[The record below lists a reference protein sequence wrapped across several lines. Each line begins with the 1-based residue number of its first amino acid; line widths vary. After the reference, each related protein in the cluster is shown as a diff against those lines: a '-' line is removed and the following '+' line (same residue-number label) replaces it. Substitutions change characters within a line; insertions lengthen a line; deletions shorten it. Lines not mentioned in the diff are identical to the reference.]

1 MSTSLTY
8 TSFVVAGAGSI
19 GSLTA
24 SELLA
29 IPGTRVTVLT
39 RGGNTKIPA
48 GATERI
54 VDYGKPEE
62 LVKAL
67 KDVGAEVVISTLSG
81 PGFASQIPL
90 ADAALEAGVK
100 LFVPSEFGSI
110 SHEAP
115 SPGPFDAKNA
125 ASKHLKAIGFPYT
138 IFYIGVFA
146 DLPFTIFPSVLD
158 VEKHT
163 LTVAGTGNVKVSFT
177 TRPDIARYV
186 AHVLTHSTPSALS
199 NTIIGIEAE
208 KLTWRELAKIYE
220 KKYNAPFE
228 VKLRDVE
235 QVQKELPA
243 KGHAGFVDY
252 IQLIVERGLADVEK
266 YKKPELYAYEEWK
279 PMSVEAAVQKYYP

>member
-8 TSFVVAGAGSI
+8 TSFVIAGAGSI
-19 GSLTA
+19 GSLIA

-29 IPGTRVTVLT
+29 IPGTKVTVLT

-54 VDYGKPEE
+54 VDYAKPEE
-62 LVKAL
+62 LEKAF

-90 ADAALEAGVK
+90 ADAALKAGVK

-125 ASKHLKAIGFPYT
+125 ASKHLKAIGLPYT

-146 DLPFTIFPSVLD
+146 DLPFTMF
-158 VEKHT
+158 KHT

-186 AHVLTHSTPSALS
+186 AHVLTHSPSSALS

-208 KLTWRELAKIYE
+208 KLTWRELAKVYE

-266 YKKPELYAYEEWK
+266 YKKPELYAYEAWK